1 MRSGLRLRFNRDIPM
16 TVKILGET
24 PPALPLASTTLK
36 TSLVPKEKVKICLTV
51 GLEKANAPTG

>member
-1 MRSGLRLRFNRDIPM
+1 MRSGFRLRFDHDIPM

-36 TSLVPKEKVKICLTV
+36 TSLVPKEQVKFCLIV
-51 GLEKANAPTG
+51 EKANAPTG